1 MRGRTAL
8 VIGLTVMVAVVI
20 QTTLFGRLRIVSPD
34 LVMLIGILLALTR
47 IRTEAVLGVAFISGL
62 ILDLLGASLIGLRAV
77 VYTTI
82 AYIAIRTK
90 ERAELGR
97 VTIALWVG
105 LLTFLG
111 VVLLLLV
118 GTLFGQAALLGAGA
132 VSAMILV
139 PLANMAVAALLAP
152 TFVRLVDRDRTALRY
167 P

>member
-8 VIGLTVMVAVVI
+8 IIGLTVLVAVLI
-20 QTTLFGRLRIVSPD
+20 QTTLFGRLQVVTPD
-34 LVMLIGILLALTR
+34 LVMLVGILLALTKV
-47 IRTEAVLGVAFISGL
+47 RTEAVLAIAFLSGL
-62 ILDLLGASLIGLRAV
+62 IMDLLGASLIGLRAV

-97 VTIALWVG
+97 VTIAIWAG
-105 LLTFLG
+105 LLTLLG
-111 VVLLLLV
+111 VVLLLLL
-118 GTLFGQAALLGAGA
+118 GTLFGQVALVGVRG

-139 PLANMAVAALLAP
+139 PLANTALAALLAP

>member
-8 VIGLTVMVAVVI
+8 MIGLTVLIAVII
-20 QTTLFGRLRIVSPD
+20 QTTLFGRLRIITPD

-47 IRTEAVLGVAFISGL
+47 IRTEAVLAVAFVSGL
-62 ILDLLGASLIGLRAV
+62 IMDLLGASLIGLRAV

-97 VTIALWVG
+97 ITIALWAG
-105 LLTFLG
+105 LLTLVG

-118 GTLFGQAALLGAGA
+118 GTLFGQAAL
-132 VSAMILV
+132 VRESALSLMILV
-139 PLANMAVAALLAP
+139 PLANMAVAALVAP

>member
-8 VIGLTVMVAVVI
+8 IIGLTVLIAVLI
-20 QTTLFGRLRIVSPD
+20 QTTLFGRLQIVTPD

-47 IRTEAVLGVAFISGL
+47 VRTEAILAVAFLSGL
-62 ILDLLGASLIGLRAV
+62 IMDLLGASLIGLRAV

-97 VTIALWVG
+97 VTIAIWAG
-105 LLTFLG
+105 LLSLLG
-111 VVLLLLV
+111 VVLLLLL
-118 GTLFGQAALLGAGA
+118 GTLFGQVALVGEGG
-132 VSAMILV
+132 VSVMILV
-139 PLANMAVAALLAP
+139 PLANTAIAALAAP